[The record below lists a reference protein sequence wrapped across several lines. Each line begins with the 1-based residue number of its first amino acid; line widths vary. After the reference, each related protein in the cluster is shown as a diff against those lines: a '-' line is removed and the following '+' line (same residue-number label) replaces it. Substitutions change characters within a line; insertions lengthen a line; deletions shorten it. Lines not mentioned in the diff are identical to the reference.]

1 MKKYFC
7 GLIIVLFCAF
17 APLIHAQNLPA
28 GIAKGVAK
36 STAKNTASQITLQT
50 LEKQVATQVTQQA
63 LRETALKSLNA
74 SSVNPLTPQASS
86 PSAAVAVVGAHQTP
100 VLKIKDLPEK
110 EIRAYNQAKIC
121 LTKNDRFVGDAYTD
135 SARARMQKIDRAD
148 QVQQI
153 IKLNEMYLKLKQIS
167 ANGMFAKL
175 KYVGPEPSGLAV
187 IEAKNFS
194 VMLEGPINP
203 TLLEETLS
211 LHPQAVL
218 EEGYVRNLRGQILWV
233 KSGKAE
239 HLKNAVTDVIEEM
252 QSLGYQLRFAEHE
265 VTDFANSA
273 KVHFHFEKM
282 DETGV
287 FYNYTLYVD
296 LTNIRLPYN
305 PVDYEG
311 NLTIG
316 NALKK
321 SEEVALYDYGTLAQ
335 LQTMILSTLTDIL
348 PLQEGSEA
356 YERLVN
362 TIL

>member
-1 MKKYFC
+1 MKNYFR
-7 GLIIVLFCAF
+7 GLIIVLFCIC

-36 STAKNTASQITLQT
+36 STAKNTASQITVQT
-50 LEKQVATQVTQQA
+50 LEKQVASQITQQA
-63 LRETALKSLNA
+63 LRGTTKQSLNV
-74 SSVNPLTPQASS
+74 SSVTPFM
-86 PSAAVAVVGAHQTP
+86 AVAATGAHQTP
-100 VLKIKDLPEK
+100 VLRIKDLSEK

-148 QVQQI
+148 QVQEI
-153 IKLNEMYLKLKQIS
+153 VKLNEMYLKLKQIS

-175 KYVGPEPSGLAV
+175 KYVGPEPSGVAV

-194 VMLEGPINP
+194 VMLEGPLSP
-203 TLLEETLS
+203 TLIEETLS

-239 HLKNAVTDVIEEM
+239 HLKNTVTDVIEEM

-305 PVDYEG
+305 PIDYEG

-321 SEEVALYDYGTLAQ
+321 AEEVALYDYGALAQ
-335 LQTMILSTLTDIL
+335 LQTVILGTLTDIL

-362 TIL
+362 TVL